1 MEVRFEPEGGRFDR
15 LEGCMGRRVLKRERE
30 GHAVLER
37 REVRGDRAGQEL
49 HRLLGHCRQFGTAA
63 LPLLG
68 WPSLRIT
75 LLPARR
81 AHKFLIYA
89 QRLPVCRPCL
99 P

>member
-1 MEVRFEPEGGRFDR
+1 MLGAHFIWFGPQTAGRRQVGAWRVEVRFGPEGGRFDR
-15 LEGCMGRRVLKRERE
+15 LEGCVGRRVLKRERE

-68 WPSLRIT
+68 WPSLRMT
-75 LLPARR
+75 
-81 AHKFLIYA
+81 
-89 QRLPVCRPCL
+89 
-99 P
+99 